1 MKDAATTTIPFA
13 FLSTS
18 KTLSPLDCQLEDA
31 FDYYGVHA
39 CFDATAPTRHI
50 LFSYTDLRTCQDLFV
65 KTTRLTRQR
74 ILSAAL
80 AISGDG
86 NVAFLKATLQTQRS
100 DTINHLSSPP
110 YDKMAFICRIS
121 RSSGVTL
128 FAASAEEWQTETPD
142 VTRMR

>member
-1 MKDAATTTIPFA
+1 MPFA
-13 FLSTS
+13 FLSTFEI
-18 KTLSPLDCQLEDA
+18 LSPLHCQIEDA
-31 FDYYGVHA
+31 FDNYGAHA
-39 CFDATAPTRHI
+39 FFDAVLSICRS
-50 LFSYTDLRTCQDLFV
+50 LSSWTDLRTCQELFV
-65 KTTRLTRQR
+65 NTTRLTRLR

-86 NVAFLKATLQTQRS
+86 NVALLKAALQTQRS

-110 YDKMAFICRIS
+110 CDKMAFICRIS

-128 FAASAEEWQTETPD
+128 FAASAEEWQAETPD